1 MADYR
6 GTQDQRQTQKSD
18 VPKESPERIR
28 AHLSSDSGM
37 ENVAAYLGDLGGL
50 SRNP

>member
-1 MADYR
+1 VEHKIDVKHKSLVY
-6 GTQDQRQTQKSD
+6 QKSL
-18 VPKESPERIR
+18 PEENPCSSSP
-28 AHLSSDSGM
+28 DSGV